1 MASGVSTPMCV
12 KPHISRDKYVLLSCA
27 EEDLPKGQ
35 MVDDMGHV
43 GHEGVQVVLR
53 GAGLD
58 VEVSWDSDKIWTSG

>member
-1 MASGVSTPMCV
+1 M
-12 KPHISRDKYVLLSCA
+12 KYVYLSQSHTHTKGKYILLSCA